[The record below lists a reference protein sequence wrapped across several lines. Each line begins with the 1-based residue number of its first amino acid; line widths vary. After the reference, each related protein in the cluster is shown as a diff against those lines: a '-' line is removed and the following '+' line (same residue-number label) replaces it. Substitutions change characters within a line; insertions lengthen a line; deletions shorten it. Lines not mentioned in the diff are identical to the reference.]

1 VNVARERSRP
11 VATWLAVLFGS
22 LGLHRFYLHGARD
35 GWAWL
40 HPWPT
45 LAGAYGFWRLRQ
57 LGLDDV
63 LGSRLVP
70 LLGAMVALG
79 MLAAL
84 LIGLAPAERWRSR
97 FGERG
102 ARTGWATVIGV
113 VVALAVG
120 AGATMATIAYTAQR
134 YFELR
139 SAPLVV
145 PPTLA
150 YGSSQTPTV

>member
-1 VNVARERSRP
+1 MSPDRRERSRA
-11 VATWLAVLFGS
+11 VATWLAVLAGS
-22 LGLHRFYLHGARD
+22 LGLHRLYLHGARD
-35 GWAWL
+35 AWAWV

-57 LGLDDV
+57 FGLDDL

-70 LLGAMVALG
+70 LLGAMLAVG
-79 MLAAL
+79 MLAA
-84 LIGLAPAERWRSR
+84 IVYGLTPAERWRAR

-102 ARTGWATVIGV
+102 AGTGWAVVIGV

-120 AGATMATIAYTAQR
+120 ATATMATIAYTAQR

-139 SAPLVV
+139 AP
-145 PPTLA
+145 
-150 YGSSQTPTV
+150 

>member
-1 VNVARERSRP
+1 MSAVRERSRA
-11 VATWLAVLFGS
+11 VATWLAVLGGS

-35 GWAWL
+35 PWAWL
-40 HPWPT
+40 HPVPT
-45 LAGAYGFWRLRQ
+45 LVGAYGFIRLREI
-57 LGLDDV
+57 GLDDV

-84 LIGLAPAERWRSR
+84 LIGLAPAERWRQR
-97 FGERG
+97 YGERG

-113 VVALAVG
+113 VLALAVG
-120 AGATMATIAYTAQR
+120 AGAAMATIAYTAQR

-139 SAPLVV
+139 
-145 PPTLA
+145 
-150 YGSSQTPTV
+150 TP